1 MKLMDKY
8 LLREHLAAVFC
19 CLAGFLLLFVVYDL
33 FERLSRLLEAAVPFL
48 LIVRFYLA
56 LVLPRLNILVPASLL
71 LATLYTLWRMSRHNE
86 LTAFRACGVGLRRIL
101 LPFLA
106 VGIAASLLSWLAE
119 ETVGPRATRWA
130 YEFRTNGYR
139 PVVRD
144 RMEDLTFYHH
154 SGRRWWK
161 IGSVGLDTP
170 HRLHDV
176 QVGLERPDGSR
187 LADLRADK
195 AEWLD
200 GQWWFY
206 KPRVQAYDERDNPVG
221 VPSSPLAGLDGAL
234 EIRFLNE
241 RPVDFINEGTS
252 EEEYLSSMAILR
264 YLRTHPGL
272 SGRARAEMRL
282 EVQRR
287 MAMPW
292 ACFVVTLFGI
302 PTGLRGSRHS
312 AVASVFLAIAL
323 FLGFY
328 GVMQAG
334 VFLAMTQAVLP
345 WVGAWLPNIVFS
357 VAGLRMMTTM
367 ET

>member
-8 LLREHLAAVFC
+8 LLREHLAAVAC

-33 FERLSRLLEAAVPFL
+33 FERLSRFLEASVPFL

-56 LVLPRLNILVPASLL
+56 LVLPRLKTLVPASLL

-101 LPFLA
+101 MPFLA
-106 VGIAASLLSWLAE
+106 VGILASLLSWLVE
-119 ETVGPRATRWA
+119 EEVGPRATRWT
-130 YEFRTNGYR
+130 YEFRMNGYR
-139 PVVRD
+139 PVIRD
-144 RMEDLTFYHH
+144 RLNNLTFYNR
-154 SGRRWWK
+154 SERRWWK
-161 IGSVGLDTP
+161 IGRVQLDTP

-176 QVGLERPDGSR
+176 EVGLERTDGSR

-195 AEWLD
+195 AEWID

-206 KPRVQAYDERDNPVG
+206 SPQVQAYDERDNPIG
-221 VPSSPLAGLDGAL
+221 EPSSPVPGLDGAI
-234 EIRFLNE
+234 EMRFMNE
-241 RPVDFINEGTS
+241 QPGDFINEGTS
-252 EEEYLSSMAILR
+252 EEEYLSSRAILR
-264 YLRTHPGL
+264 YLATHPEL
-272 SGRARAEMRL
+272 SEGARAEMRL

-287 MAMPW
+287 LAMPW

-302 PTGLRGSRHS
+302 PAGLRSSRHS
-312 AVASVFLAIAL
+312 AVAGVFLAIAL

-334 VFLAMTQAVLP
+334 VFLAMTRTVMP
-345 WVGAWLPNIVFS
+345 WIGAWLPNMVFS
-357 VAGLRMMTTM
+357 VAGLRMMVTM
-367 ET
+367 EQ